1 MVLLMDQPKLE
12 DKAKH
17 KSFTFFHLGLECTN
31 KVIFLFYY
39 YFFPIKLHAY
49 IKNCFDEIMS

>member
-1 MVLLMDQPKLE
+1 MDQPKLE

-31 KVIFLFYY
+31 KVIFLFC
-39 YFFPIKLHAY
+39 FLIKLHAY

>member
-1 MVLLMDQPKLE
+1 MDQPKLE